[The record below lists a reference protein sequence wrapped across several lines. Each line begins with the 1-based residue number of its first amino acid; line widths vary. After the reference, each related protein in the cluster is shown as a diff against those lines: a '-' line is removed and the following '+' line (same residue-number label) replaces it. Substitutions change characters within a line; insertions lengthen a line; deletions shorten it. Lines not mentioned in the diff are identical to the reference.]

1 MFLTYGDAAQLCCKC
16 RNVRGVRCCSSTMVG
31 VGMSME
37 GIEQNPIVYD
47 LMSEMAFQ
55 HKTIDVE
62 TWVNLYSKR
71 RYGKFVQTM
80 QDAWNILYHTI
91 YNCTDGAYDK
101 NRDVIVSFPDV
112 DPSFIS
118 IAQIFSPKHQK
129 HSIALSRRDFFE
141 RFNRYF

>member
-1 MFLTYGDAAQLCCKC
+1 MPPG
-16 RNVRGVRCCSSTMVG
+16 
-31 VGMSME
+31 E
-37 GIEQNPIVYD
+37 GPNARLKIFDFGQSIS
-47 LMSEMAFQ
+47 LLIQ
-55 HKTIDVE
+55 
-62 TWVNLYSKR
+62 
-71 RYGKFVQTM
+71 
-80 QDAWNILYHTI
+80 
-91 YNCTDGAYDK
+91 DK